1 MKKKKMKPS
10 TVAAYVF
17 LFLFAAIDLVP
28 FIWMLLSSFK
38 PQSELFVFPPKML
51 PQVWVPENYVN
62 AWQAGGLNFSRMFLN
77 TFIVVIPV
85 TVFGIL
91 SASLA
96 AFAFARIPFKGR
108 EFVFS
113 LFLSSMMVPVCVTL
127 IPRFLLFGRLG
138 WIDSFKPLIVPGLFG
153 TAFGVFLLRQ
163 FFMTIPGALEEA
175 AIIDGASRLRIW
187 AFIFMPLSTAI
198 IATLTV
204 FIFQYY
210 YNDLINPLIYINSKS
225 MFTVQLGI
233 SSFRGMYKTR
243 YDLLM
248 AASVFTTAP
257 ILILYISAQQ
267 YFVQGIVTTGLK

>member
-1 MKKKKMKPS
+1 MKKKKLKPS
-10 TVAAYVF
+10 TVAAYAF
-17 LFLFAAIDLVP
+17 LFLFAAIDLIP

-62 AWQAGGLNFSRMFLN
+62 AWQAGGLNFSRMFMN

>member
-1 MKKKKMKPS
+1 MGFQS
-10 TVAAYVF
+10 VRDRA
-17 LFLFAAIDLVP
+17 FAAIDLIP
-28 FIWMLLSSFK
+28 FIWMFLSSFK

-51 PQVWVPENYVN
+51 PQVWLPENYVN
-62 AWQAGGLNFSRMFLN
+62 AWNAGGLNFGRMFIN

-85 TVFGIL
+85 TVFGII

-108 EFVFS
+108 EFIFR
-113 LFLSSMMVPVCVTL
+113 LFLSSMMVPICVTL

-138 WIDSFKPLIVPGLFG
+138 WIDTFYPLIVPGLFG

-163 FFMTIPGALEEA
+163 FFMTIPAALEEA

-198 IATLTV
+198 IATLTI

-210 YNDLINPLIYINSKS
+210 YNDLINPLIYINSKT
-225 MFTVQLGI
+225 MFTIQLGL

-248 AASVFTTAP
+248 AASVFTTVP
-257 ILILYISAQQ
+257 ILILYMSAQQ

>member
-1 MKKKKMKPS
+1 MKKKMKAS
-10 TVAAYVF
+10 SVVAYVV
-17 LFLFAAIDLVP
+17 LILFAAVDLIP

-38 PQSELFVFPPKML
+38 PQSELFVFPPKIL
-51 PQVWVPENYVN
+51 PQVWMPENYVN
-62 AWQAGGLNFSRMFLN
+62 AWNAGGLDFGRMFIN
-77 TFIVVIPV
+77 TFIIVIPV

-108 EFVFS
+108 EFMFA
-113 LFLSSMMVPVCVTL
+113 LFLSSMMVPICVTL
-127 IPRFLLFGRLG
+127 IPRFLLFGKLG
-138 WIDSFKPLIVPGLFG
+138 WVDTFYPLIVPGLFG

-163 FFMTIPGALEEA
+163 FFMTIPAALEEA

-204 FIFQYY
+204 FIFQYN
-210 YNDLINPLIYINSKS
+210 YNDLINPLIYINSKTK
-225 MFTVQLGI
+225 FTIQLGLA
-233 SSFRGMYKTR
+233 SFRGMYKTR

-248 AASVFTTAP
+248 AASVFTTVP
-257 ILILYISAQQ
+257 ILILYMSAQK

>member
-1 MKKKKMKPS
+1 MKKKLKLS
-10 TVAAYVF
+10 TVAAYAF
-17 LFLFAAIDLVP
+17 LILFAAIDLIP

-77 TFIVVIPV
+77 TFIIVIPV

-248 AASVFTTAP
+248 AASVFTTLP
-257 ILILYISAQQ
+257 IIILYMSAQK